1 MGLYA
6 LLLDAT
12 PVGFSSAQ
20 IESITTALGT
30 AITNTLNMFVA
41 LMPIFATICG
51 VAFGIKFVTKRF
63 QSVGG
68 TGIRAK

>member
-1 MGLYA
+1 MES
-6 LLLDAT
+6 AT
-12 PVGFSSAQ
+12 TVGFSTAQ
-20 IESITTALGT
+20 ITAITNALST

>member
-1 MGLYA
+1 M
-6 LLLDAT
+6 LLDAT
-12 PVGFSSAQ
+12 TIGFTSTQ
-20 IESITTALGT
+20 IEAITTALGT

-68 TGIRAK
+68 TGIKAK